1 MPSTRATPVQSPRE
15 DERLGDA
22 CEWERQALCDRG
34 TCRENALGSRSLRPV
49 RTALLD
55 TGRQA
60 AGTGARGPGHHSES
74 LHSSAVTQPFAP
86 GTTRGQCAQLCAC
99 AAPSALILRGGGEGR
114 RSWLWRWGRQPGPRL
129 CRVAA
134 MCSPCFRGTGHR
146 QREPAA
152 LRGSLQ
158 LSGFLPEVSTVTRG
172 GCGDRARTA
181 RVCAACVCVQCAC
194 ARVLCLETCTQ
205 ALDSC
210 HCIPVCSVTA
220 GRDPSLVPESCWPAV
235 PRPRGTAV
243 STVRAAPRPLSW
255 PLFHRATCL

>member
-1 MPSTRATPVQSPRE
+1 M
-15 DERLGDA
+15 
-22 CEWERQALCDRG
+22 
-34 TCRENALGSRSLRPV
+34 

-146 QREPAA
+146 QLEPAA

-210 HCIPVCSVTA
+210 HRVPVCSVTA